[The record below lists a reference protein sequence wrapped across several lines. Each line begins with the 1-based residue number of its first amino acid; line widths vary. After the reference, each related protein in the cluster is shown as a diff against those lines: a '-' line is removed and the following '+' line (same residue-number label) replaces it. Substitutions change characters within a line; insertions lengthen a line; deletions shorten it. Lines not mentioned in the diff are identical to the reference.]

1 MKKKLEGFVILSPK
15 LLTCDSEWGEGS
27 RRCSWGWLPGLG
39 FVARAGFRYT
49 SVHTYVLY
57 GRAWRGSTASE
68 WCLPCPPSMCHHAQ
82 MMLDGLEYEF
92 KVGPN
97 YPLVTTDG

>member
-1 MKKKLEGFVILSPK
+1 MKKTDGFVIPSPK

-49 SVHTYVLY
+49 YTHMYYTGMEREY
-57 GRAWRGSTASE
+57 GVGMVPSISTKHV
-68 WCLPCPPSMCHHAQ
+68 PSC
-82 MMLDGLEYEF
+82 
-92 KVGPN
+92 
-97 YPLVTTDG
+97 TDDA